1 MMRDRQLLPNVESA
15 TDGVVMYESNFGLH
29 RQPFQCAEL
38 GRAFFVSES
47 IRSILPQL
55 LHAMRSDLGTAVMT
69 GPAGVGKTSLLKHLQ
84 AQLKHEGRAI
94 MCSGASLETPTEILQ
109 TLLTASQLRA
119 GEQSADLSGAAV
131 ACTRWA
137 VVEQMR
143 KTTEFWGPIL
153 LLIDDAHLMSV
164 PVLNELRAFT
174 EEDWNGRGLVRLLI
188 AGPLSLEE
196 ELARPSQIDF
206 SRRIRCHA
214 FLQPLSSR
222 ESVAFL
228 SRHLEAVGGKL
239 NSVFSPDAVE
249 LIASA
254 SDGLPRCIS
263 LLADEAL
270 MVAAQENRKLADHE
284 CVRIALDHLQHLAY
298 PWNASPLAADNP
310 AEISRDINT
319 SSGDSES
326 VAQKSG
332 PNVRAASAGV
342 MEFGSPGVIE
352 IGSGYSFSN
361 VTTPA
366 IPKRT
371 VEDNADRTASTS
383 RVDSVLNPSFEVGHR
398 YSPDTLE
405 SADAV
410 EMDSI
415 EVEEADSF
423 ESSSGAQA
431 AAQYNEDVYADDE
444 ATEPDGAEY
453 VHQVM
458 NATSSEITGKKVQT
472 APMPAPELFSPV
484 PVFDRYTWISL
495 GREVPAGTY
504 NVSSASDM
512 QRVTDSLTGY
522 SVDYRSISE
531 AAEMSATFD
540 KIPVFNVSDME
551 IAELLQGTAPQSV
564 NGTFNVVKSQQ
575 AVSSSDLNEGNSP
588 FTATELGNA
597 HSSPYVGVELFNPT
611 DEESAA
617 EITDAIPTTSIELTD
632 FSEADRQFIQNAIRA
647 TLSKYLPSSE
657 SSISGSG
664 TALESAVSNTTPR
677 ISFADDKDQR
687 SVWNDGQLLF
697 NSSGSDA
704 LREAISER
712 VLNQLTEAMADGENI
727 SFSFEAARAARDEQ
741 VTAEQISVTNEQP
754 TDKFFSLPT
763 NPKTVEWDL
772 RSGLLACEEIAP
784 LADSLASLR
793 DEVTSFQQN
802 SHTETGRLTSDG
814 LGEQFSTGLHANRES
829 LVSRAKR
836 RLDHEKDA
844 SAVPVS
850 IDKTETAVAAVV
862 DRKTATLAGT
872 IAAESIR
879 TPVVHA
885 AEQPSNTA
893 QSHSVPAGASF
904 SRLFT
909 QLRKMRVQ
917 STGN

>member
-47 IRSILPQL
+47 IHSILPQL

-239 NSVFSPDAVE
+239 NSIFSPDAVE

-270 MVAAQENRKLADHE
+270 MVAAQENLKLADHE

-326 VAQKSG
+326 AAQKSG

-352 IGSGYSFSN
+352 IGSGS
-361 VTTPA
+361 
-366 IPKRT
+366 
-371 VEDNADRTASTS
+371 
-383 RVDSVLNPSFEVGHR
+383 
-398 YSPDTLE
+398 
-405 SADAV
+405 
-410 EMDSI
+410 M
-415 EVEEADSF
+415 
-423 ESSSGAQA
+423 
-431 AAQYNEDVYADDE
+431 
-444 ATEPDGAEY
+444 
-453 VHQVM
+453 
-458 NATSSEITGKKVQT
+458 
-472 APMPAPELFSPV
+472 
-484 PVFDRYTWISL
+484 
-495 GREVPAGTY
+495 
-504 NVSSASDM
+504 
-512 QRVTDSLTGY
+512 
-522 SVDYRSISE
+522 
-531 AAEMSATFD
+531 
-540 KIPVFNVSDME
+540 
-551 IAELLQGTAPQSV
+551 
-564 NGTFNVVKSQQ
+564 
-575 AVSSSDLNEGNSP
+575 
-588 FTATELGNA
+588 
-597 HSSPYVGVELFNPT
+597 
-611 DEESAA
+611 
-617 EITDAIPTTSIELTD
+617 
-632 FSEADRQFIQNAIRA
+632 RA
-647 TLSKYLPSSE
+647 
-657 SSISGSG
+657 
-664 TALESAVSNTTPR
+664 
-677 ISFADDKDQR
+677 
-687 SVWNDGQLLF
+687 
-697 NSSGSDA
+697 
-704 LREAISER
+704 
-712 VLNQLTEAMADGENI
+712 
-727 SFSFEAARAARDEQ
+727 
-741 VTAEQISVTNEQP
+741 
-754 TDKFFSLPT
+754 
-763 NPKTVEWDL
+763 
-772 RSGLLACEEIAP
+772 
-784 LADSLASLR
+784 
-793 DEVTSFQQN
+793 
-802 SHTETGRLTSDG
+802 
-814 LGEQFSTGLHANRES
+814 
-829 LVSRAKR
+829 
-836 RLDHEKDA
+836 
-844 SAVPVS
+844 
-850 IDKTETAVAAVV
+850 
-862 DRKTATLAGT
+862 
-872 IAAESIR
+872 
-879 TPVVHA
+879 
-885 AEQPSNTA
+885 
-893 QSHSVPAGASF
+893 
-904 SRLFT
+904 
-909 QLRKMRVQ
+909 
-917 STGN
+917 